1 MSALLNLNNVS
12 IELAG
17 HRIVDQLSIALEP
30 GDIGCL
36 MGPSGC
42 GKTTVLRAIAGFNP
56 VSAGEIS
63 LHGDVV
69 SSPSLSLPTEQR
81 KVGMM
86 FQDFSLFPHL
96 NVADNIRFGIEHLS
110 TSAQDARI
118 KELLQRIDLSG
129 YQKRYPHE
137 LSGGQQQRVALARA
151 LAPKPQLMLLDEP
164 FSSLDA
170 ELRELLAQ
178 DVRQLLKEEG
188 ITALL
193 VTHDQQEAFA
203 MADKAGVMYAGQ
215 LLQWNT
221 PYELYHEP
229 EHQLVADFIGRGVL
243 LQGQIREHRLHC
255 AFGVIDH
262 EILCDQGDHDVTF
275 LVRPD
280 DVLITDKKDSKLT
293 AIVTGRGF
301 RGSHY
306 LYTLELP
313 DTSQVLAVGPSHQ
326 ALKNGTQVGIDV
338 DFDHLVVFDS
348 DLCELPD

>member
-1 MSALLNLNNVS
+1 MSAFLSLDKVS

-17 HRIVDQLSIALEP
+17 HPIVDQLSISLEA

-56 VSAGEIS
+56 IAAGEII
-63 LHGDVV
+63 LHGSTV
-69 SSPSLSLPTEQR
+69 SSTSVVVPTEQR

-110 TSAQDARI
+110 TEAQNARI
-118 KELLQRIDLSG
+118 KELLQRIGLNG

-137 LSGGQQQRVALARA
+137 LSGGQQQRIALARA

-243 LQGQIREHRLHC
+243 LQGKIRDHQLHC
-255 AFGVIDH
+255 ALGVINH

-280 DVLITDKKDSKLT
+280 DVLITDSHDAKLT

-326 ALKNGTQVGIDV
+326 PLQNGMQVGINV
-338 DFDHLVVFDS
+338 DFDHLVVFEADV
-348 DLCELPD
+348 CELPD

>member
-1 MSALLNLNNVS
+1 MNAVLKVDNVS
-12 IELAG
+12 IELSK
-17 HRIVDQLSIALEP
+17 HRIVDELSFSLEA

-42 GKTTVLRAIAGFNP
+42 GKTTLLRAIAGFAP
-56 VSAGEIS
+56 VAKGSID
-63 LHGDVV
+63 LHGQVV
-69 SSPSLSLPTEQR
+69 SDSSHSLATEQR
-81 KVGMM
+81 KIGMM

-96 NVADNIRFGIEHLS
+96 NVEDNIRFGIEHLTS
-110 TSAQDARI
+110 TEQNQRVL
-118 KELLQRIDLSG
+118 ELLNRIGLTG

-178 DVRQLLKEEG
+178 DVRNLLKEEG
-188 ITALL
+188 ITTLL

-203 MADKAGVMYAGQ
+203 MADKAGVMYGGQ

-229 EHQLVADFIGRGVL
+229 QHQLVADFIGRGVL
-243 LQGQIREHRLHC
+243 LQGKIRDHQLHC
-255 AFGVIDH
+255 ALGVIDH
-262 EILCDQGDHDVTF
+262 EILCDQGNHDVTF

-280 DVLITDKKDSKLT
+280 DVIITDKANSKLS
-293 AIVTGRGF
+293 AIVAGRGF

-313 DTSQVLAVGPSHQ
+313 DTSQVLAVGPSHHPLS
-326 ALKNGTQVGIDV
+326 AGTQVGITV
-338 DFDHLVVFDS
+338 DLDHLVVFDS

>member
-1 MSALLNLNNVS
+1 
-12 IELAG
+12 
-17 HRIVDQLSIALEP
+17 
-30 GDIGCL
+30 
-36 MGPSGC
+36 
-42 GKTTVLRAIAGFNP
+42 
-56 VSAGEIS
+56 
-63 LHGDVV
+63 
-69 SSPSLSLPTEQR
+69 
-81 KVGMM
+81 MM

-118 KELLQRIDLSG
+118 KELLQRINLSG
-129 YQKRYPHE
+129 YQQRYPHE

-243 LQGQIREHRLHC
+243 LQGQIREHRC
-255 AFGVIDH
+255 TV
-262 EILCDQGDHDVTF
+262 
-275 LVRPD
+275 
-280 DVLITDKKDSKLT
+280 
-293 AIVTGRGF
+293 
-301 RGSHY
+301 
-306 LYTLELP
+306 
-313 DTSQVLAVGPSHQ
+313 PS
-326 ALKNGTQVGIDV
+326 A
-338 DFDHLVVFDS
+338 
-348 DLCELPD
+348 

>member
-1 MSALLNLNNVS
+1 MSAFLNLNQVS

-17 HRIVDQLSIALEP
+17 HRIVDDLSMALEP

-42 GKTTVLRAIAGFNP
+42 GKTTVLRAIAGFTP
-56 VSAGEIS
+56 VVGGNIS
-63 LHGDVV
+63 LQGSVV
-69 SSPSLSLPTEQR
+69 SSTTADIPTEQR
-81 KVGMM
+81 QVGMM

-96 NVADNIRFGIEHLS
+96 NVADNIRFGSEHLDAD
-110 TSAQDARI
+110 AQQSRI
-118 KELLQRIDLSG
+118 KELLQRIGLNG
-129 YQKRYPHE
+129 YQNRYPHE
-137 LSGGQQQRVALARA
+137 LSGGQQQRIALARA

-188 ITALL
+188 ITTLL

-243 LQGQIREHRLHC
+243 LQGQIRDHQLHC
-255 AFGVIDH
+255 ALGIIDH
-262 EILCDQGDHDVTF
+262 EILCDQSDHDVTF

-280 DVLITDKKDSKLT
+280 DVLITDKNKSKLS
-293 AIVTGRGF
+293 ALVTGRGF

-326 ALKNGTQVGIDV
+326 PLNNGTQVGINI
-338 DFDHLVVFDS
+338 DFDHLVVFDA
-348 DLCELPD
+348 DVCELPD

>member
-1 MSALLNLNNVS
+1 MGSHHTDIWHKAAVKFTPGIHPDSVQLEDGTYRLDAGRILLKPIVVPDHARRCDVRLNV
-12 IELAG
+12 
-17 HRIVDQLSIALEP
+17 
-30 GDIGCL
+30 
-36 MGPSGC
+36 
-42 GKTTVLRAIAGFNP
+42 TVT
-56 VSAGEIS
+56 SAG
-63 LHGDVV
+63 D
-69 SSPSLSLPTEQR
+69 PWD
-81 KVGMM
+81 K
-86 FQDFSLFPHL
+86 
-96 NVADNIRFGIEHLS
+96 
-110 TSAQDARI
+110 
-118 KELLQRIDLSG
+118 SG
-129 YQKRYPHE
+129 T
-137 LSGGQQQRVALARA
+137 L
-151 LAPKPQLMLLDEP
+151 
-164 FSSLDA
+164 
-170 ELRELLAQ
+170 
-178 DVRQLLKEEG
+178 
-188 ITALL
+188 
-193 VTHDQQEAFA
+193 FA

-326 ALKNGTQVGIDV
+326 ALRNGTQVGIDV

>member
-1 MSALLNLNNVS
+1 MSALLSLKKVA
-12 IELAG
+12 IQLAG
-17 HRIVDQLSIALEP
+17 HRIVDELNFSLEP

-42 GKTTVLRAIAGFNP
+42 GKTTLLRAIAGFTP
-56 VSAGEIS
+56 IS
-63 LHGDVV
+63 NGSIELHGQLV
-69 SSPSLSLPTEQR
+69 SGAGKSVPTEQR
-81 KVGMM
+81 QVGMM

-96 NVADNIRFGIEHLS
+96 NVADNIRFGIEHLP
-110 TSAQDARI
+110 TAEQEQRI
-118 KELLQRIDLSG
+118 KELLQRIGLNG
-129 YQKRYPHE
+129 YQKRFPHE
-137 LSGGQQQRVALARA
+137 LSGGQQQRIALARA

-178 DVRQLLKEEG
+178 DVRFLLKEEG

-203 MADKAGVMYAGQ
+203 MADKAGVMYSGQ

-229 EHQLVADFIGRGVL
+229 QHQLVADFIGRGVL
-243 LQGQIREHRLHC
+243 LQGQIREHQLHC
-255 AFGVIDH
+255 SLGVIDH

-280 DVLITDKKDSKLT
+280 DVIINDRTDSKLT
-293 AIVTGRGF
+293 AVVTGRGF

-313 DTSQVLAVGPSHQ
+313 DTSQVLAVGASHQ
-326 ALKNGTQVGIDV
+326 PLNEGTQVGIDI

-348 DLCELPD
+348 DVCELPD